1 MAKIIVFITTF
12 VTMNTLFLLP
22 VFAQTSPS
30 APVISSQSAV
40 MIDADNGSILYEK
53 NSTIPMYP
61 ASLTKIATAIYAI
74 ENGDLDNKVTVSE
87 NAVDIEGTTVF
98 LEAGE
103 QLTLRKLIQGLLI
116 NSGNDA
122 GIAIAEHLS
131 GSVNQ
136 FAEDL
141 NNYLKNKIGVEQT
154 HFENP
159 HGLFHPDHTTT
170 AKDLAMIT
178 KYALKNREFRDI
190 FGTVEMEW
198 HGKSW
203 DTTLISHHKMLKGE
217 IPFAGVAGGK
227 TGYVDQSGHTLA
239 TLAKR
244 EHLNLIVITMQS
256 PYKREAYQDTASLL
270 NYGFDHFET
279 TTIKGLSKKDLSKVD
294 FNNKEFIIPE
304 NLTYTHLKNQ
314 DKVTKKMTKEGKLE
328 LYNQNGERI
337 NSYQL
342 VEAGS
347 DQEDKKT
354 EPVKKEETSK
364 SGIYVT
370 SLMAGVIIAGFIGF
384 VYRKKRIQKNSYRSF
399 M

>member
-30 APVISSQSAV
+30 APVVSSQSAV

-53 NSTIPMYP
+53 NSTTPMYP

-74 ENGDLDNKVTVSE
+74 ENGDLEDRVTVSE

-103 QLTLRKLIQGLLI
+103 QLTLKKLIQGLLI

-131 GSVNQ
+131 GSVDQ
-136 FAEDL
+136 FAEDM

-154 HFENP
+154 HFKNP

-170 AKDLAMIT
+170 AKDLSMIT

-217 IPFAGVAGGK
+217 IPFEGVAGGK

-256 PYKREAYQDTASLL
+256 QYKRDAYQDTASLL

-279 TTIKGLSKKDLSKVD
+279 SSIKGRSKVE
-294 FNNKEFIIPE
+294 FKNKEFIIPE

-314 DKVTKKMTKEGKLE
+314 DKVTKQMTKQGKLE
-328 LYNQNGERI
+328 LYNQNGERM

-347 DQEDKKT
+347 DHGDKKK

-384 VYRKKRIQKNSYRSF
+384 VYRKKQIQKKSYKSF